1 MNICMYKYSVILKNF
16 EVIYSRCSVNEFP
29 LFNSLQK
36 TRLKILG
43 WQRPVGYAYPIPR
56 ELYRVA
62 QFFFFFFFFL
72 FGCTHSMW
80 KFLGQGWNLHHSSD
94 LGCCRDN
101 AGSLILWATGELL
114 MLFNLIASDWC
125 AFLVLPFSP
134 IFLSFLYLFCWL
146 INSISFSCLMIH
158 LLWAGWV
165 DNYRNYSIS
174 KIIF

>member
-62 QFFFFFFFFL
+62 QFFFFFFF
-72 FGCTHSMW
+72 
-80 KFLGQGWNLHHSSD
+80 
-94 LGCCRDN
+94 
-101 AGSLILWATGELL
+101 
-114 MLFNLIASDWC
+114 
-125 AFLVLPFSP
+125 
-134 IFLSFLYLFCWL
+134 SFLAVPTACG
-146 INSISFSCLMIH
+146 NS
-158 LLWAGWV
+158 WARDGTCITAV
-165 DNYRNYSIS
+165 T
-174 KIIF
+174 